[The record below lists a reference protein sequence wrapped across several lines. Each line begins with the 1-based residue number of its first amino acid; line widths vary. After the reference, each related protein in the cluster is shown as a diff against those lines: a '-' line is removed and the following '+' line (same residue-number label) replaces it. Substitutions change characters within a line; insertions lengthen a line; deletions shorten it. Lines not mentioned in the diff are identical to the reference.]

1 MTGLAWCDGSL
12 LFAGQIQAA
21 RGLWE
26 LPFPAGKPALV
37 PGAGRSALSP
47 SCSSDGKRIVYSE
60 HSVDRNIWVTRKDPQ
75 TGRFGQSRKLIA
87 SSQQEHSPSFFAG
100 WPLYRIRF
108 AIVSDRSGAQEI
120 WICGSDG
127 RAAHTA

>member
-87 SSQQEHSPSFFAG
+87 SSQQEHSPSFSPDGRSIAF
-100 WPLYRIRF
+100 
-108 AIVSDRSGAQEI
+108 VSDRSGTQEI
-120 WICGSDG
+120 WISGSDG

>member
-87 SSQQEHSPSFFAG
+87 SSQQEHSPSFSPDGRSIAF
-100 WPLYRIRF
+100 
-108 AIVSDRSGAQEI
+108 VSDRSGTQEI